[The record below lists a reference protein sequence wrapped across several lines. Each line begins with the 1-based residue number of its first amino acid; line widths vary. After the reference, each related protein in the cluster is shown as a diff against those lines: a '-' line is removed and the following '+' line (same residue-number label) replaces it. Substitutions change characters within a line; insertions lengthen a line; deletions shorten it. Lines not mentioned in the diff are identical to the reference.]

1 MTEKKKKHTNRTASS
16 HRVGGLRGEIGQVV
30 FNKWGKKEGRYP
42 TVTQGRKAIAFRV
55 WLPEVVHSLG
65 VPQPPIPG
73 LPGVQDLEKA
83 ANEGACP
90 LQPTQEC

>member
-1 MTEKKKKHTNRTASS
+1 M
-16 HRVGGLRGEIGQVV
+16 
-30 FNKWGKKEGRYP
+30 
-42 TVTQGRKAIAFRV
+42 TQGRKAIAFRV